1 MPLSPNKAQH
11 AVPHV
16 NCPACEEL
24 RRMFVRNEDF
34 GKLTFSQ
41 AGTLWLAGRKSISE
55 DTIRDYKN
63 CLKPLNKFFGELT
76 VSDIHIGYIQAYQD
90 ERRKSVGPVR
100 VNREIGVVLS
110 GVLTRAGLWEEVGK
124 FYEALPFSKKKSGL
138 AMEPEEERYLWQIAS
153 QKPRWHLIY
162 WCTILAR
169 NTCLGTKEVRM
180 LRLGKIDQKE
190 YKTVTIEEFVKNDF
204 RERTLKCNSDAQWAL
219 QKLAERAA
227 VRGAYLPEHYLFPH
241 RGVGNRKS
249 DPTRPQTTFLHS
261 WRQLRKE
268 VAKKY
273 PHLANVRFYDNRHT
287 ANTRL
292 LENPAVPYNVI
303 EHYMGHQINS
313 QTKRLYDHIRD
324 SAIQA
329 GSDALSSG
337 HYESEERNMPTLIE
351 RKRPDRVFGVVQN
364 GSQKESS

>member
-1 MPLSPNKAQH
+1 
-11 AVPHV
+11 
-16 NCPACEEL
+16 
-24 RRMFVRNEDF
+24 MFVRNEDF

-41 AGTLWLAGRKSISE
+41 AGTLWLAGRKKISAE
-55 DTIRDYKN
+55 TARDYEC
-63 CLKPLNKFFGELT
+63 CLRPLNKFFGDLLVE
-76 VSDIHIGYIQAYQD
+76 DIHIGYIQAYQD
-90 ERRKSVGPVR
+90 ERRKSVGAVR
-100 VNREIGVVLS
+100 INREIGVVLA
-110 GVLTRAGLWEEVGK
+110 GILTRAGLWEEKGK
-124 FYEALPFSKKKSGL
+124 FYEALPFSKKKRGL

-153 QKPRWHLIY
+153 QNKRWRLIY

-190 YKTVTIEEFVKNDF
+190 FKWVTVEEFVKNDF
-204 RERTLKCNSDAQWAL
+204 RERTLKCNPHAQWAL
-219 QKLAERAA
+219 GQLAERAA
-227 VRGAYLPEHYLFPH
+227 EKGAYLPEHFLFPH
-241 RGVGNRKS
+241 RGSGNRKF
-249 DPTRPQTTFLHS
+249 DPTRPQTTFLHP
-261 WRQLRKE
+261 WRLLRIE

-273 PHLANVRFYDNRHT
+273 PHLANIRFYDNRHT

-292 LENPAVPYNVI
+292 LENPAIPYNVI

-313 QTKRLYDHIRD
+313 QTKRIYDHLRD

-337 HYESEERNMPTLIE
+337 HYEPQERIMPRLIE
-351 RKRPDRVFGVVQN
+351 RKPPERIMGVVQN